1 MGRNIKYTS
10 LDRVISKLYRELGI
24 EEISETDVIEWV
36 AEALEAISTNR
47 YLEEV
52 VSALIIKNH
61 QADLPI
67 GLTAIQQVVKDN
79 NFKEEDLKSVCSDEE
94 KDNSNNKF
102 IDTIEVYECP
112 ECLQKLDSEI
122 LTLPTHSDIEKKLKN
137 TNLKVLDKSRFEPV
151 RLTNHTFF
159 NSLVCEED
167 SEIYKTCKHEYN
179 IFNNKI
185 RTSFKDGLILISYF
199 RVLLD
204 EETGYPL
211 IPDDYSVIN
220 ALTYYV
226 MWKYNQK
233 MWFMGR
239 EGYGDKMKYS
249 HEMWDKYA
257 SQVKSKQT
265 ILQGI
270 DEYQNFTEEKTK
282 WINSFKY
289 YNYFG
294 NYGR

>member
-10 LDRVISKLYRELGI
+10 LDRVISKLYRDLGL

-36 AEALEAISTNR
+36 AEALEAISTVR
-47 YLEEV
+47 YFEEAV
-52 VSALIIKNH
+52 ALIEIKNH

-67 GLTAIQQVVKDN
+67 GLTAIQQIVKDN
-79 NFKEEDLKSVCSDEE
+79 KFKKEEFINCYE
-94 KDNSNNKF
+94 NISNYENKELE
-102 IDTIEVYECP
+102 TIEVYNCP
-112 ECLQKLDSEI
+112 ECLQELDAEI
-122 LTLPTHSDIEKKLKN
+122 LTLPTHSDIEKKLKGQ
-137 TNLKVLDKSRFEPV
+137 NLLKLDRRRFEPV
-151 RLTNHTFF
+151 RLTNNTFF
-159 NSLVCEED
+159 NSIVCKED
-167 SEIYKTCKHEYN
+167 PEIYKTCTSEYN

-185 RTSFKDGLILISYF
+185 RTSFKDGLILLSYF

-220 ALTYYV
+220 AITYYV

-239 EGYGDKMKYS
+239 EGYNDKMKYS
-249 HEMWDKYA
+249 FELWEKYA
-257 SQVKSKQT
+257 GQCKSKQAM
-265 ILQGI
+265 LQGI
-270 DEYQNFTEEKTK
+270 DEYQNFTEEKSK